1 MSDLALD
8 ASCRAISTTKH
19 RSASVST
26 ARRRAG
32 QSEGLYDAALVKS
45 RLEEAGS
52 TLLALPSTG
61 YSTKLRSSSLE
72 IVRNAVEGYGW
83 TEKQFRPAV
92 PSAAKITRMDE
103 ALAWVLL
110 IPVENYVLRRIVGAR
125 CLVHPVSE
133 RHLFTWRR
141 LATLLGADHKA
152 VQRWHGQA
160 VCMLVTALNRGEG
173 GGAQEGQIGRGRTRL

>member
-1 MSDLALD
+1 MTDLVVRARPGSAPKQGANSWLSANGGLTQAIAAQCVNREPLFD
-8 ASCRAISTTKH
+8 AK
-19 RSASVST
+19 
-26 ARRRAG
+26 
-32 QSEGLYDAALVKS
+32 LVGY

-72 IVRNAVEGYGW
+72 IVRAAIEGYGW
-83 TEKQFRPAV
+83 TEKQVRPAV

-103 ALAWVLL
+103 ALAWITL

-125 CLVHPVSE
+125 CLVHPVTE

-141 LATLLGADHKA
+141 LASVMGADHKA
-152 VQRWHGQA
+152 VQRWHGQGIA
-160 VCMLVTALNRGEG
+160 LIVAALNR
-173 GGAQEGQIGRGRTRL
+173 A